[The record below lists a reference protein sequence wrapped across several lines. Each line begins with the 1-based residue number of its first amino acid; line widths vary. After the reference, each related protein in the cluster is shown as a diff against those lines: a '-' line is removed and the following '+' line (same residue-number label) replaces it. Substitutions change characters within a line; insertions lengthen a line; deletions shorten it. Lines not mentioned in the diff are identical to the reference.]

1 MGWVLLAG
9 AIAFEVFGTVMLK
22 VSDGFSKW
30 LPSTGVVIGYIVSF
44 VLLAFA
50 LRTIGLST
58 AYAIWAGVGTVGVV
72 LAGVLIFGE
81 HLSAMAIVGI
91 GTGEVATGD
100 DAQEVCGAIRLDIEQ
115 RLGASCAQSVRI
127 LYGGSVKA
135 ANVAGIMSQP
145 DVDGCLVGGASLDAD
160 EFIGIVRYRLHPEML
175 A

>member
-50 LRTIGLST
+50 LQTIGLST

-81 HLSAMAIVGI
+81 HLSVMAIVGI
-91 GTGEVATGD
+91 GLIV
-100 DAQEVCGAIRLDIEQ
+100 
-115 RLGASCAQSVRI
+115 
-127 LYGGSVKA
+127 
-135 ANVAGIMSQP
+135 
-145 DVDGCLVGGASLDAD
+145 
-160 EFIGIVRYRLHPEML
+160 IGVVLLNL
-175 A
+175 AVPH